1 MGDLIIRMIRM
12 QQCRAEAAPFAKVC
26 HLSIL
31 QQDQGG
37 GLAWFPEPYS
47 TAKHAHIWQVTRTT
61 YTVLFVS
68 MVLTSWMKNHG
79 ISWYFGISKIFPKH
93 FESLLKWSKWSN
105 DAMLIAS
112 ARLRWISWRCHM
124 NLWRW
129 TLWRVLKSS
138 FPRSQWRWNRGQV
151 DDSAPK
157 GE

>member
-1 MGDLIIRMIRM
+1 MGDLIRMIRM

-79 ISWYFGISKIFPKH
+79 ISVFPK
-93 FESLLKWSKWSN
+93 FSKTFWVALKMVKMIQRCNQQLLRRGCVGFLEGAIWICGGGPFDAFSN
-105 DAMLIAS
+105 QVFQGANGDGTVAKLM
-112 ARLRWISWRCHM
+112 
-124 NLWRW
+124 
-129 TLWRVLKSS
+129 TVL
-138 FPRSQWRWNRGQV
+138 PL
-151 DDSAPK
+151 K